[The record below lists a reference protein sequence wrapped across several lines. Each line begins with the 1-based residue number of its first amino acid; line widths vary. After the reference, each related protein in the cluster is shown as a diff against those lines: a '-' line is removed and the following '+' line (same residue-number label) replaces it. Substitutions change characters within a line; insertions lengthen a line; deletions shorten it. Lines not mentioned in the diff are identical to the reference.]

1 MVIDKWTRTSNN
13 NSLSIPLLGHK
24 SKETFSE
31 LKKEYERLQNLN
43 GKYKN
48 KYTNSSLPNNPQN
61 NLNIIDFIEIK
72 NYLDKIN
79 SIMLKVNELL
89 AENKNYEKEKSP
101 TSKLKDIKSITN
113 DILLEYDIFLDN
125 IKQIKNNKNVN
136 LDSNC
141 TNELNTLVNESQMIV
156 NEINKKYKND
166 KNDEKDEN
174 DENNENII
182 NIPQEPQPQPQEQKR
197 YNNNDFNRNIDRG
210 HINLFTGRREFNNS
224 TTIVKRNYQ
233 FTVEEERLSN
243 GIKLCLFFMIL
254 LFVLFIFYIC
264 IP

>member
-1 MVIDKWTRTSNN
+1 MVIDKWTRTSSNN
-13 NSLSIPLLGHK
+13 NLSIPLLGHK

-43 GKYKN
+43 RKYKKN
-48 KYTNSSLPNNPQN
+48 YSNSSSPNNPQN
-61 NLNIIDFIEIK
+61 NLNIIDFTDIK

-89 AENKNYEKEKSP
+89 AENKNYEKENSP
-101 TSKLKDIKSITN
+101 NSKLKDIKSITN
-113 DILLEYDIFLDN
+113 DILLEYDIFLET
-125 IKQIKNNKNVN
+125 IKQIKNNKNIN
-136 LDSNC
+136 LDSNY
-141 TNELNTLVNESQMIV
+141 TNELNTLVNESQIIV

-166 KNDEKDEN
+166 KI

-182 NIPQEPQPQPQEQKR
+182 NVPQEPQPQPQEQRR
-197 YNNNDFNRNIDRG
+197 YNNNDLNRNIDRG
-210 HINLFTGRREFNNS
+210 HINIFTARREFNNA
-224 TTIVKRNYQ
+224 TTIVKHNYQ
-233 FTVEEERLSN
+233 FTIEEERLSN

-254 LFVLFIFYIC
+254 LFVLFIFYIS

>member
-13 NSLSIPLLGHK
+13 NNLSIPLLGHK

-43 GKYKN
+43 RKYKKN
-48 KYTNSSLPNNPQN
+48 YTNSSSPNNPQN
-61 NLNIIDFIEIK
+61 NLNIIDFTEIK

-89 AENKNYEKEKSP
+89 AENKNYEKENSP

-113 DILLEYDIFLDN
+113 DILLEYDIFLDT
-125 IKQIKNNKNVN
+125 IKQIKNNKNIN

-141 TNELNTLVNESQMIV
+141 TNELNTLVNESKMIV

-166 KNDEKDEN
+166 KNDKKDEKDEN
-174 DENNENII
+174 II
-182 NIPQEPQPQPQEQKR
+182 NVPQESQEQR
-197 YNNNDFNRNIDRG
+197 RNNNNDLNRNIDRG
-210 HINLFTGRREFNNS
+210 HINLFTARREFNNAS
-224 TTIVKRNYQ
+224 TIVKHNYQ
-233 FTVEEERLSN
+233 FTIEEERLSN